1 MIRLL
6 FPLLAGAA
14 ALSLAACGGEG
25 SYELRWTIGCKTAG
39 QIECQVRSMKDC
51 SRRGI
56 DSVEVFAGAP
66 GSTDRERSIFPCFSP
81 DDGPVGR
88 GPGLGGG
95 EKELTV
101 YGLSAGGVRLTEAA
115 LVDARIPEEG
125 LVEVSVDIPEPPQCR
140 DGVDNDLDGMVDLFD
155 TDCADGNDTDESS

>member
-1 MIRLL
+1 MTRHL
-6 FPLLAGAA
+6 LLAVLPVV
-14 ALSLAACGGEG
+14 ALVLAACGSEG
-25 SYELRWTIGCKTAG
+25 TYELRWTIGCKTVG
-39 QIECQVRSMKDC
+39 QSDCQVRSMKDC

-56 DSVEVFAGAP
+56 DSVEVFAGSP

-95 EKELTV
+95 EKDLTV
-101 YGLSAGGVRLTEAA
+101 YGLSAGGVRLTDAA
-115 LVDARIPEEG
+115 LVGAQIPEEG

-155 TDCADGNDTDESS
+155 TDCVDANDTDESS